1 MVGEERLG
9 RRTGSTGSV
18 PDRRWRGDEASLA
31 LGEDPDPALDRT
43 RIGLEW
49 ESGYGAEVVPG
60 LRPHAAPGPAT
71 GFSRPTAV
79 GRPQRPLAVGTT
91 AVRPAQLPAAVA
103 DFTGRDDLVR
113 ELNDRLAT
121 PSERPAAIAIA
132 GIGGI
137 GKTALA
143 VHLAHT
149 ARHHFPDGQLYVDL
163 GGAGSSPA
171 DPETVLG
178 AFLRSLGIP
187 DAAIPDGTEERA
199 ALYRAALEGR
209 RVLVLLDN
217 AREAAQVRPLL
228 PGEGAPE
235 CVALI
240 TGRARMGDL
249 DRAHLV
255 DLDAMSPT
263 EAFALFALIVGEER
277 AMIERAAVMEVVAS
291 CSFLPLAI
299 RIAACRLAS
308 RRTWTVSVLA
318 RKLADERRR
327 LDELRAGDLAVTAT
341 FGLGYGQLDPAQA
354 RAFRLLGLVGGPD
367 ISLPA
372 AGAVLGLDVEETAR
386 LLTSLVDI
394 SLLESA
400 VPGRYRFH
408 DLVRLYARA
417 CAERESRAAAE
428 REEALSRLLDFYLAT
443 AARVYAMERP
453 GDRMV
458 EHLEPTGHPG
468 LCFETSRAALD
479 WLFAE
484 GDCLLDCVPRCTGET
499 TRRRAGDLLLG
510 ALDLAESGARP
521 RQYETVA
528 RAAGDAAHAAGD
540 SRTEAR
546 ARSALGHLYSFT
558 GRYAQAERELRRAL
572 ELDGEDPVIASRASN
587 QLGIVTN
594 GLGRYD
600 DAERFLGQALDAF
613 RADANEAGEA
623 SALANLSRLHV
634 SRGRTRSGVELAEQ
648 GLAIYRRLGAPLR
661 LANGMYTLGIALTRA
676 HRLEE
681 ASVHLTEALDLFREA
696 RQPLWE
702 GMAHF
707 RLAEMHLAAHRP
719 TKAVAHAEQ
728 SLALGGLGGEWRRFS
743 FLTVLSKALLAAGQR
758 GRAQEHW
765 SQAQALRERLGSP
778 EPEEVRQLLATSA
791 PDLPASTDLNP
802 SHREAFGVGPP
813 VSESERR
820 N

>member
-1 MVGEERLG
+1 MAGDEHLG
-9 RRTGSTGSV
+9 RQEGSTGSV
-18 PDRRWRGDEASLA
+18 SDRSWHGDEARSR
-31 LGEDPDPALDRT
+31 LGQDPDPGLGRT
-43 RIGLEW
+43 RLELEL
-49 ESGYGAEVVPG
+49 ESGYPADVVPELRSRLG
-60 LRPHAAPGPAT
+60 LRPAAY
-71 GFSRPTAV
+71 SRPTAAS
-79 GRPQRPLAVGTT
+79 RPQRPLAET
-91 AVRPAQLPAAVA
+91 APVVRPAQLPAAVA
-103 DFTGRDDLVR
+103 DFTGREHLVR
-113 ELNDRLAT
+113 ELNERLAA
-121 PSERPAAIAIA
+121 PADRPAAIAIA
-132 GIGGI
+132 GVGGI

-149 ARHHFPDGQLYVDL
+149 ARHRYPDGQLYIDL

-171 DPETVLG
+171 DPETALG
-178 AFLRSLGIP
+178 AFLRSLGTP

-199 ALYRAALEGR
+199 ALYRASLEGR

-217 AREAAQVRPLL
+217 ARDAAQVRPLL
-228 PGEGAPE
+228 PGDGAPD

-240 TGRARMGDL
+240 TSRAHMTGL
-249 DRAHLV
+249 DRTHPV
-255 DLDAMSPT
+255 DLDAMSPA

-277 AMIERAAVMEVVAS
+277 AAVERAEVMNVVAS
-291 CSFLPLAI
+291 CSYLPLAI

-327 LDELRAGDLAVTAT
+327 LDELRAGDLAVKAT
-341 FGLGYGQLDPAQA
+341 FELGYGQLDPAQA

-372 AGAVLGLDVEETAR
+372 AGAVLGLDVAETGR

-417 CAERESRAAAE
+417 CSERETRAPAE

-458 EHLEPTGHPG
+458 DHLESTGHPG
-468 LCFETSRAALD
+468 LLFETSKAALD

-484 GDCLLDCVPRCTGET
+484 ADCLLACVPRCTGEC

-528 RAAGDAAHAAGD
+528 RAVGDAAHAAGD

-558 GRYAQAERELRRAL
+558 GRYSHAERELRRAL
-572 ELDGEDPVIASRASN
+572 ELDGEDPVVASRASN

-594 GLGRYD
+594 GLGRYE
-600 DAERFLGQALDAF
+600 DAERYLGQALEAF

-634 SRGRTRSGVELAEQ
+634 SRGRTRTGVELAEQ

-681 ASVHLTEALDLFREA
+681 ASVHLAEALGLFHDA

-707 RLAEMHLAAHRP
+707 RLAEIQLMANRP
-719 TKAVAHAEQ
+719 DQAVAHAQQ

-743 FLTVLSKALLAAGQR
+743 FLTVLAKALMAAGQR
-758 GRAQEHW
+758 V
-765 SQAQALRERLGSP
+765 QAEDCWRQARALRERLGSP
-778 EPEEVRQLLATSA
+778 EPEEVRQLLSA
-791 PDLPASTDLNP
+791 STPDLPAAQDP
-802 SHREAFGVGPP
+802 FPGHRDAYGVGPP
-813 VSESERR
+813 VTESDPWI
-820 N
+820 